1 MAESTKKKGGGQA
14 KGRNAK
20 SVPKPGTGG
29 KTRQAQSG
37 AGAGEAL
44 SSAGKSAEGHG
55 KPKSPGCKKNAG
67 HPGKP
72 KAGRQP
78 PRERPEEFECD
89 CKHAVRLSAEGRA
102 ESAACWAGYW
112 AYRACAANPTN
123 KGARLSKAW
132 AGDEQTRTCCKAAL
146 WALLQENEASCFWL
160 AACLMLPG
168 TCKAAQCFENLCLR
182 ELGNLRMGVT
192 PAEAVLWLPA
202 LGIEFATHAESGRM
216 ELTDPKRRGVCR
228 AVAHV
233 VFDSVGKV
241 APHYLPVISLT
252 EGTYRVPQEAI
263 VKAAATIPSKVDA
276 RGKKPAKIDKRT
288 GLPQASIWEVLED
301 ECEGSPEGE
310 DEPAESPKK
319 ATKKNVALPAH
330 ADKTE
335 QKAKEK
341 EVPLICGPEAPA
353 HVPKT
358 EPTPAHV
365 GKTEQPPAHVVET
378 EQSGGDEAEA
388 LRRAEIA
395 HGKKHAPKPQEPEG
409 CDLDD
414 DWCFISETGEV
425 LTFSHN
431 PEATSSTNRANE
443 PPAKERKE
451 PNPLPEP
458 VVKAV
463 DVNKPPLWFAR
474 AYGKTVPPAVQRGPC
489 GLATSWTY
497 GDCPES
503 TSFVER
509 SETNNLVLKCLYKYW
524 DMTGPRVVEARMGV
538 IDVTPMAKGDWLYV
552 PLTQPQV
559 NEPRHLVGGCLNLT
573 EMTGVEL
580 HGKNHPL
587 GDVVQLVAEGVPIML
602 RRILAPRK
610 TPFELPRFTR
620 TKCTGRFFKHKEP
633 LDLLMGNLRGLP
645 TNEAKV
651 RLLYQGLKRIVPE
664 ECQGLLLE
672 QRGLHLGLEAVEDC
686 EPKNVA
692 IAVCDVEAAVRA
704 HFHNVP
710 AFATRKTRHPRNCV
724 SCGVEPPK
732 GKYRWPRRICDQCRK
747 ALLENGFVCEAGSQ
761 VQRNL
766 QVPTCYPG
774 IVLVSGTEYPAPQ
787 KKWDRVELE
796 NLPNGQ
802 GISREV
808 PRLKHGRKQKKP
820 LRKWEQVVKSDLA
833 KLKGDVPK
841 RPLFALAGIA
851 CSGAMP
857 MVSAQTDHN
866 RLKALAGRVFQ
877 NPPAK
882 EWGTGP
888 RPGIWEFAKTFIPEI
903 LPDLSTDDMALDE
916 WLRSMPARRRRVLE
930 KAAKE
935 YELVGLKKS
944 DRMFKAFVKAEFLPG
959 FAQVRVGGAMVD
971 ESLQELEEMLDRL
984 INAPAE
990 KTHIVAGRKL
1000 KPKVKKLKE
1009 QWHAYAPL
1017 VYGSAGPEVL
1027 DILLQRLA
1035 EFDGTYFDCDF
1046 SLFDRTHSVQTW
1058 DFLESLYATQD
1069 RDLMQVFEWWRA
1081 PKGRIGPFRY
1091 QGPVMNASGRDDTAL
1106 ANAILNGFATT
1117 LSAAAAFNGIRVME
1131 LSISQLRA
1139 FRSKSV
1145 ISVCGDDSIGVMP
1158 KLSQRRLAEFRA
1170 LFNENISQFGFVA
1183 KLQVK
1188 DSLQDC
1194 LYLGQRPYWISGR
1207 WHWGKTIGRAT
1218 YKMGWVMDPQARDVM
1233 AHITG
1238 IADMHNLCSQHVPV
1252 LSDLARKIAELRV
1265 GAKRTPVVPDPNK
1278 PWEWTQQGVLPYD
1291 AQTLDVCAE
1300 VYTKL
1305 SGTPVSRGDF
1315 EDLIEQIDMI
1325 TALPCV
1331 LDHPLWR
1338 LIIASDEL

>member
-1 MAESTKKKGGGQA
+1 MAESTKKKG
-14 KGRNAK
+14 KDRTKERTAK
-20 SVPKPGTGG
+20 SSPKAGKGG
-29 KTRQAQSG
+29 KTRQVQSG

-44 SSAGKSAEGHG
+44 STAGKSAVGPER
-55 KPKSPGCKKNAG
+55 SETSGCKKKTV

-72 KAGRQP
+72 KVVEQP
-78 PRERPEEFECD
+78 PRERPLDYECD
-89 CKHAVRLSAEGRA
+89 CKAAVRFSSVGRM
-102 ESAACWAGYW
+102 ESSTCWAGYW

-123 KGARLSKAW
+123 KGARLTKAW
-132 AGDEQTRTCCKAAL
+132 TGDEQTRTCCKAAL
-146 WALLQENEASCFWL
+146 WALLQEQEASCFWL
-160 AACLMLPG
+160 AACLMLPS
-168 TCKAAQCFENLCLR
+168 TCKAAQCFENLCLK
-182 ELGNLRMGVT
+182 EMGNLRMGVT

-233 VFDSVGKV
+233 IFDSTGKV

-252 EGTYRVPQEAI
+252 EGVHKISQE
-263 VKAAATIPSKVDA
+263 VKIKTVAYINGEVDEKGRKVVKKD
-276 RGKKPAKIDKRT
+276 KKPALR
-288 GLPQASIWEVLED
+288 PAAIWEVLED
-301 ECEGSPEGE
+301 ECRDLPEGP
-310 DEPAESPKK
+310 DEPAERP
-319 ATKKNVALPAH
+319 LPAH
-330 ADKTE
+330 AGKTE
-335 QKAKEK
+335 QKGKDRELSRIA
-341 EVPLICGPEAPA
+341 EAPA
-353 HVPKT
+353 QVPET
-358 EPTPAHV
+358 EQVVAPAQV
-365 GKTEQPPAHVVET
+365 GKDEQPPAQVDKTEQPPAQVVKT
-378 EQSGGDEAEA
+378 EQGGEGAA
-388 LRRAEIA
+388 QRRAEIA
-395 HGKKHAPKPQEPEG
+395 HGKKHAPKPQEPRE
-409 CDLDD
+409 CDSDD
-414 DWCFISETGEV
+414 DWCIISNSDDV
-425 LTFSHN
+425 KVFNHN
-431 PEATSSTNRANE
+431 PEASSSSSIAGE
-443 PPAKERKE
+443 FAAKRTREGK
-451 PNPLPEP
+451 PLPP
-458 VVKAV
+458 RPDSAAG
-463 DVNKPPLWFAR
+463 DATKPPQWFAR
-474 AYGKTVPPAVQRGPC
+474 AYGKTVPPSVVRGPC
-489 GLATSWTY
+489 GLATSWS
-497 GDCPES
+497 GADCPES

-509 SETNNLVLKCLYKYW
+509 SETSNLVLKFLYRYW
-524 DMTGPRVVEARMGV
+524 DLTGPRVVEARMGV
-538 IDVTPMAKGDWLYV
+538 IDKTPMAKGDWLYV
-552 PLTQPQV
+552 PVAERQV
-559 NEPRHLVGGCLNLT
+559 CEPRHLVGGCLNLA

-587 GDVVQLVAEGVPIML
+587 GDPVQLVADGVPILM

-610 TPFELPRFTR
+610 TPFEFPRFTR
-620 TKCTGRFFKHKEP
+620 ARCTGRFFKHIAP
-633 LDLLMGNLRGLP
+633 LDLLIDNVKGLP
-645 TNEAKV
+645 TAEAKV

-672 QRGLHLGLEAVEDC
+672 QRGLHLGLEAVETC

-692 IAVCDVEAAVRA
+692 TAVCDIEAAVRA

-724 SCGVEPPK
+724 CCGVPPPQ

-747 ALLENGFVCEAGSQ
+747 ALQRDGYVCEAGSQ

-774 IVLVSGTEYPAPQ
+774 IVLVKGTEYPAPQ
-787 KKWDRVELE
+787 KKWDRVVLDG
-796 NLPNGQ
+796 LPKGQ
-802 GISREV
+802 GITREARRV
-808 PRLKHGRKQKKP
+808 EHGRKQKKKQP
-820 LRKWEQVVKSDLA
+820 KWQQVVKSDLA
-833 KLKGDVPK
+833 KLRGDVPE
-841 RPLFALAGIA
+841 RPLFALAGIG

-866 RLKALAGRVFQ
+866 KLKALAGRVFQ
-877 NPPAK
+877 NPPAN
-882 EWGTGP
+882 EWGVGP
-888 RPGIWEFAKTFIPEI
+888 KPGIWEFAKAFIPEI
-903 LPDLSTDDMALDE
+903 LPDLSTDDMALVD

-935 YELVGLKKS
+935 YELVGLRRS
-944 DRMFKAFVKAEFLPG
+944 DRLFKAFVKAEFLPG
-959 FAQVRVGGAMVD
+959 FAQVKVGEAVTD
-971 ESLQELEEMLDRL
+971 ESLQELKEMLDRL

-990 KTHIVAGRKL
+990 KTHIVAGPKL

-1027 DILLQRLA
+1027 DVLLQRLA

-1058 DFLESLYATQD
+1058 DFLESLYALKD
-1069 RDLMQVFEWWRA
+1069 RDLKQVFEWWRA
-1081 PKGRIGPFRY
+1081 PEGKIGPFRY

-1106 ANAILNGFATT
+1106 ANAILNGFATS
-1117 LSAAAAFNGIRVME
+1117 LSAASAYHGISVME

-1139 FRSKSV
+1139 FRSKSI

-1158 KLSQRRLAEFRA
+1158 KLSPERMSRFRS
-1170 LFNENISQFGFVA
+1170 LFNENIAQFGFVA

-1194 LYLGQRPYWISGR
+1194 IYLGQRPYWISGR

-1238 IADMHNLCSQHVPV
+1238 IADMHILCSQHVPV
-1252 LSDLARKIAELRV
+1252 LSDLARKIVDLRV
-1265 GAKRTPVVPDPNK
+1265 GAKRTPVVLDPNK

-1305 SGTPVSRGDF
+1305 SGTPVARSDF
-1315 EDLIEQIDMI
+1315 EDLITEIDMI